1 MVLVG
6 EGKENIGILR
16 VLQQVPLISEYLG
29 SGMKNLLL
37 ALLALA
43 PAISG
48 LHFGYGGYVFESLEH
63 M

>member
-48 LHFGYGGYVFESLEH
+48 LHFGLWRLCVRKS
-63 M
+63 